1 MEARVNK
8 ADWVEEGLGLLAE
21 FGVDGVKVEP
31 LARRLS
37 VTKGGFYW
45 HFKDRPELLVEMLE
59 TWRSGRIGA
68 IRRHARDAGKSPQ
81 ERIEGLVRLYIE
93 NVNPKGVAIELAIRD
108 WARRDEQAAEAVAD
122 VDATR
127 LELVAALFREL
138 GLDAEAAQARA
149 FLMYSFLFGQVL
161 VILRSGEDDRRRLVG
176 DCVRTLLA

>member
-8 ADWVEEGLGLLAE
+8 ADWVEEALGVLAE
-21 FGVDGVKVEP
+21 TGVDGVKVEP

-45 HFKDRPELLVEMLE
+45 HFKDRPELLSEMLE
-59 TWRSGRIGA
+59 TWRSGRISA
-68 IRRHARDAGKSPQ
+68 IRRHARDAGKSAR
-81 ERIEGLVRLYIE
+81 ERVEGLVRLYVE

-108 WARRDEQAAEAVAD
+108 WARRDSQAAEAVAD

-138 GLDAEAAQARA
+138 GLDHDAARARA
-149 FLMYSFLFGQVL
+149 FLMYAFLFGQVL
-161 VILRSGEDDRRRLVG
+161 VILRSSDEERQRLVG
-176 DCVRTLLA
+176 DCLRTLLA